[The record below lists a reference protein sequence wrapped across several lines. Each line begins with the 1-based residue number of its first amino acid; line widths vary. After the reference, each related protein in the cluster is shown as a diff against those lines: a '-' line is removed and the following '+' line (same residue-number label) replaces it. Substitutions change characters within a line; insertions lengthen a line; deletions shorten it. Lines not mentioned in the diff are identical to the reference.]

1 VPHGIDLHRFDCFRN
16 LLYRKLF
23 MGATWV
29 IHKMPKPILT
39 ARTIRQRN
47 MLVDHIDGPVDM
59 TLTDPR
65 VIQGRNTLIDQGLL
79 QTSPPQAARPRITI
93 LTELG
98 RMALAA
104 ILAEYADAL
113 VRAGFM
119 EPQTASEGLKR
130 LQSNNEQLFER
141 QRDPGFHTVYVR
153 RSVE

>member
-1 VPHGIDLHRFDCFRN
+1 
-16 LLYRKLF
+16 
-23 MGATWV
+23 
-29 IHKMPKPILT
+29 MPKPILT
-39 ARTIRQRN
+39 AKMIRKLTIPQRN

-65 VIQGRNTLIDQGLL
+65 IIQGRNTLIDQGLL
-79 QTSPPQAARPRITI
+79 QTSPPQAVRPRITI

-119 EPQTASEGLKR
+119 DLLDASEKMKR

-141 QRDPGFHTVYVR
+141 QRDPQFHAVYVR